1 MCSYKFYY
9 KIKNNK
15 VFEYIVNWIGI
26 NWFNFLKE
34 NLKVEILKYNSIYTM
49 TRIFIFIYIT

>member
-15 VFEYIVNWIGI
+15 VFEYNWIGI